1 MVEFEV
7 EDYTTI
13 LNWFEL
19 AFANNDKKISVND
32 KRVLWKLT
40 FLCEDKIEEQ
50 RMAADDNESEHK

>member
-7 EDYTTI
+7 DDYTT
-13 LNWFEL
+13 LLRWFEL
-19 AFANNDKKISVND
+19 AFAKEERKIKLED

-50 RMAADDNESEHK
+50 RMTAGDSESEQK